1 MRKGSRNP
9 KYSIDL
15 VLRQGRIIY
24 RKEIR
29 KFCFGVVPPIGRK
42 EIGKAERFR
51 RIHEKRYESNI
62 A

>member
-29 KFCFGVVPPIGRK
+29 KFCFGVVLPIGRK
-42 EIGKAERFR
+42 EIGKAKSLK
-51 RIHEKRYESNI
+51 RIHEKRV
-62 A
+62 

>member
-1 MRKGSRNP
+1 M
-9 KYSIDL
+9 

-29 KFCFGVVPPIGRK
+29 KFRFGVVPPIGRK
-42 EIGKAERFR
+42 EIGKEERFR
-51 RIHEKRYESNI
+51 RIHEKKYESNI

>member
-15 VLRQGRIIY
+15 VLSQGRIIY

-29 KFCFGVVPPIGRK
+29 KFCFGVVLPIGRK
-42 EIGKAERFR
+42 EIGKAKSLK
-51 RIHEKRYESNI
+51 RIHEKKV
-62 A
+62 